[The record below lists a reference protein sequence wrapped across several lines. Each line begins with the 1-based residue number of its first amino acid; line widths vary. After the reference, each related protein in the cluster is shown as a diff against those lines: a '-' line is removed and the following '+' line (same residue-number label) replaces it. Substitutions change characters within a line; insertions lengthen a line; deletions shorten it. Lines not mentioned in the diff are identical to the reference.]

1 MTSCIEIPCSNR
13 PSLILVLLVHYY
25 QLNSKN
31 LGDGGPVNEE
41 ADSGDETTYNALN
54 LPGARRGDDG
64 SRTSK
69 VEVLTMQVS
78 FSPTGREWAI
88 VSGEGLHIYSLDD
101 DMIFDPISLTEA
113 ITPAAVE
120 AKLATSEYGLA
131 LRMAI
136 HLNEFAIAKNVLEQT
151 PYNSIPMVVRTVG
164 PEQLER
170 LLQTVCK
177 VLEDS
182 PHIEF
187 YLQWCLELLQTHGMY
202 MDRHRGSF
210 MRAFRAMHKAVSTK
224 HGELKTICDENKY
237 TLDFI
242 EDHATMLMQHER
254 DGTVA
259 VAQSSL

>member
-1 MTSCIEIPCSNR
+1 
-13 PSLILVLLVHYY
+13 
-25 QLNSKN
+25 
-31 LGDGGPVNEE
+31 
-41 ADSGDETTYNALN
+41 
-54 LPGARRGDDG
+54 
-64 SRTSK
+64 
-69 VEVLTMQVS
+69 MQVS

-113 ITPAAVE
+113 ITPAAIV
-120 AKLATSEYGLA
+120 AKLAASEYSLA

-136 HLNEFAIAKNVLEQT
+136 HLNEFALVMDVLEQT
-151 PYNSIPMVVRTVG
+151 PYNSIAVVVRTVG

-170 LLQTVCK
+170 LLQFVCT

-182 PHIEF
+182 PHIQF

-210 MRAFRAMHKAVSTK
+210 LRAFRAMHKAVSTK
-224 HGELKTICDENKY
+224 HNELQAICNENKY

-242 EDHATMLMQHER
+242 EDQAKLLLLQEQHEQQ
-254 DGTVA
+254 GTPA
-259 VAQSSL
+259 ALLAKSPL